1 MAATA
6 PWSDR
11 ASQHLWQEGWFQV
24 DVAVEGSPPD
34 NDDAEAPLR
43 LDLKKLLLLLVV
55 GVGIALLLLRLTG
68 EREALAMLTSAQVSF
83 VLLAVAAEGLRYLA
97 VALYTQK
104 LLHFL
109 GHHIRLWPFVEL
121 MFAGGSV
128 NRIIAAG
135 GAAGIYVR
143 YRFFDKHGLSLGS
156 LAVVL
161 ILQNLMTGVILFA
174 SLCLALTYLLS
185 RQLMGATQLRLVA
198 AMLGLML
205 GLFFLAVGLYRRPLL
220 LRRTLDVTA
229 RLIDVP
235 VRKIARRSVYNPAGL
250 TESIDNFCEAIEV
263 ARRKPLE
270 TCKALAYGVVTLF
283 SDIASLYFVFYALG
297 FPIKLD
303 VLIVGYIITNYI
315 ISILLMPEGIGV
327 TEASL
332 TAVYAS
338 LGIPSSIVVV
348 ATLLFRFI
356 AFWLP
361 IGVGL
366 GALWDLRRK
375 GLL

>member
-1 MAATA
+1 VDAAAKGPA
-6 PWSDR
+6 PDGGG
-11 ASQHLWQEGWFQV
+11 LET
-24 DVAVEGSPPD
+24 
-34 NDDAEAPLR
+34 PLR
-43 LDLKKLLLLLVV
+43 LDFKKLLLLLIV
-55 GVGIALLLLRLTG
+55 GVGVALLLLRLTG
-68 EREALAMLTSAQVSF
+68 ERQAMTVLASSQGGF
-83 VLLAVAAEGLRYLA
+83 VLLALAAEGLRYVA

-109 GHHIRLWPFVEL
+109 GRHIRLWPFVEL

-135 GAAGIYVR
+135 GAAGIYIR
-143 YRFFDKHGLSLGS
+143 YRFFDRHGLSFGS
-156 LAVVL
+156 LVVVL
-161 ILQNLMTGVILFA
+161 ILQNLMTGVILFT

-185 RQLMGATQLRLVA
+185 RQLMGPTQLRVA
-198 AMLGLML
+198 LAMLGLMV
-205 GLFFLAVGLYRRPLL
+205 GLFLLVVALYRRPLL
-220 LRRTLDVTA
+220 LRRILDLTA

-235 VRKIARRSVYNPAGL
+235 ARKVARRSIYNPTGV
-250 TESIDNFCEAIEV
+250 TESIDNFYQAIEV
-263 ARRKPLE
+263 ARQKPLE
-270 TCKALAYGVVTLF
+270 TCKALAYGVLTLF

-297 FPIKLD
+297 FPIRLD
-303 VLIVGYIITNYI
+303 VLIVGYVITNYI

-332 TAVYAS
+332 TAVYSS
-338 LGIPSSIVVV
+338 LGIPPSIVVV

-366 GALWDLRRK
+366 VALWDLRRQA
-375 GLL
+375 LL

>member
-1 MAATA
+1 
-6 PWSDR
+6 
-11 ASQHLWQEGWFQV
+11 V
-24 DVAVEGSPPD
+24 DVAAKGSPPD
-34 NDDAEAPLR
+34 SGELETPLR
-43 LDLKKLLLLLVV
+43 LDLRKLLLLLIV
-55 GVGIALLLLRLTG
+55 GVGVALLLLRLAG
-68 EREALAMLTSAQVSF
+68 EREAVAMLASARADF
-83 VLLAVAAEGLRYLA
+83 VLLAVAAEGLRYVA

-128 NRIIAAG
+128 NRIVSAG

-143 YRFFDKHGLSLGS
+143 YRFFDRHGLSLGN

-161 ILQNLMTGVILFA
+161 ILQNLMTGVILFT

-185 RQLMGATQLRLVA
+185 RQLIGATQLRVA
-198 AMLGLML
+198 VGMLALML
-205 GLFFLAVGLYRRPLL
+205 GLFFSAVVLCRRPVL
-220 LRRTLDVTA
+220 LRRSLDFTA

-235 VRKIARRSVYNPAGL
+235 VRKIARRSIYNPTGL
-250 TESIDNFCEAIEV
+250 TESIDNFYEAIEV

-270 TCKALAYGVVTLF
+270 TCKALAYGVLTLF

-303 VLIVGYIITNYI
+303 VLIVGYVITNYI

-332 TAVYAS
+332 TAVYSS
-338 LGIPSSIVVV
+338 LGIPSSIAVV
-348 ATLLFRFI
+348 ATLVFRFI

-366 GALWDLRRK
+366 VALWDLRRQE
-375 GLL
+375 LL

>member
-1 MAATA
+1 VDAA
-6 PWSDR
+6 
-11 ASQHLWQEGWFQV
+11 V
-24 DVAVEGSPPD
+24 KGSPPD
-34 NDDAEAPLR
+34 SGELETPLR

-55 GVGIALLLLRLTG
+55 GVGVALLLLRLTG
-68 EREALAMLTSAQVSF
+68 EREALAMLGSAQADF
-83 VLLAVAAEGLRYLA
+83 VLLAVAAEGLRYVA

-121 MFAGGSV
+121 MLAGGSA
-128 NRIIAAG
+128 NRIVSAG
-135 GAAGIYVR
+135 GAAGIYIR
-143 YRFFDKHGLSLGS
+143 YRFFDRHGLSLGS

-161 ILQNLMTGVILFA
+161 ILQNLMTGVILFT
-174 SLCLALTYLLS
+174 SLCLALIYLLS
-185 RQLMGATQLRLVA
+185 RQLMGTTQLRVA
-198 AMLGLML
+198 VAMLGLMV
-205 GLFFLAVGLYRRPLL
+205 GLFLLAVVLYRRPIL
-220 LRRTLDVTA
+220 LRRSLDVTA

-235 VRKIARRSVYNPAGL
+235 VSKIARRSIYNPAGL
-250 TESIDNFCEAIEV
+250 AESIENFYEAIEV
-263 ARRKPLE
+263 ARHKPLE
-270 TCKALAYGVVTLF
+270 TCKALAYGVLTLF

-303 VLIVGYIITNYI
+303 VLIVGYVITNYI

-366 GALWDLRRK
+366 VALWDLRRQA
-375 GLL
+375 LL

>member
-1 MAATA
+1 
-6 PWSDR
+6 
-11 ASQHLWQEGWFQV
+11 V
-24 DVAVEGSPPD
+24 DAAVEGSPPGSGG
-34 NDDAEAPLR
+34 AEAPLR
-43 LDLKKLLLLLVV
+43 LDLKKLLLLLII

-68 EREALAMLTSAQVSF
+68 EREALAMLVSAQMGF
-83 VLLAVAAEGLRYLA
+83 VLLAVAAEGLRYVA

-128 NRIIAAG
+128 NRIVSAG
-135 GAAGIYVR
+135 GAAGIYIR
-143 YRFFDKHGLSLGS
+143 YRFFDRHGLSLGS

-161 ILQNLMTGVILFA
+161 ILQNLMTGVILFT

-198 AMLGLML
+198 VMLGLMV
-205 GLFFLAVGLYRRPLL
+205 GLFLLAIVLYKQPIM
-220 LRRTLDVTA
+220 LRRSLDVMA
-229 RLIDVP
+229 RRIDVP
-235 VRKIARRSVYNPAGL
+235 VSKIARRSIYNPAGL
-250 TESIDNFCEAIEV
+250 TESIDNFYKAIEV

-270 TCKALAYGVVTLF
+270 TCKALAYGVLTLF
-283 SDIASLYFVFYALG
+283 SDIACLYFVFYALG

-303 VLIVGYIITNYI
+303 LLIVGYIITNYI

-338 LGIPSSIVVV
+338 LGIPSSTVVV

-366 GALWDLRRK
+366 LALWDLRRQA
-375 GLL
+375 LL